1 MAHRSSSSIQVA
13 VTTDNQVVNPGFPAG
28 YASTDFLVAL
38 VSTYPLSY
46 DFTPSSGAWT
56 LLYSGTGV
64 AVYTAPG
71 TAPSSSFVRGT
82 AGSRSASIAISA
94 FTGRNLSAAIT
105 ASAFLNDGGT
115 GPATAVASAV
125 TAAAGDDIYVG
136 YATNIPASA
145 TPPTDY
151 TDRVLIVDGPN
162 IAVSTRDNVSAG
174 TTGTITHPL
183 TGGYSTNLMATLAIA
198 QSAGP
203 PPNWTISS
211 PTVDS
216 DAGTVTSV
224 LTLDAP
230 APAGGVSGFFST
242 YDITATAGADYTAR
256 TGVVISIPEGD
267 TSANL
272 TIPILP

>member
-1 MAHRSSSSIQVA
+1 MAHRSSSSIFVA
-13 VTTDNQVVNPGFPAG
+13 ITTDYQVVDPGFPAG

-71 TAPSSSFVRGT
+71 TVPSSSFVRGT
-82 AGSRSASIAISA
+82 AGTRNASIAISA
-94 FTGRNLSAAIT
+94 FTGRNLAAAIT
-105 ASAFLNDGGT
+105 ASTFFNDGGP
-115 GPATAVASAV
+115 GPATAIASAV
-125 TAAAGDDIYVG
+125 TAANGDDIYVG

-145 TPPTDY
+145 TPPTNY

-183 TGGYSTNLMATLAIA
+183 TGGFSVNIMATIAIA

-216 DAGTVTSV
+216 DAGTVTLV
-224 LTLDAP
+224 VTLDAP
-230 APAGGVSGFFST
+230 APSGGFSGEVDT
-242 YDITATAGADYTAR
+242 HDITALAGVDYVAQ
-256 TGVVISIPEGD
+256 VAEPFFIAEGD
-267 TSANL
+267 TTGDIVITLLS
-272 TIPILP
+272 